1 MKKISVLSVLS
12 ILFCLSSYG
21 QQNNFPSGYD
31 VAAIREFRNKLL
43 ADPYRPVYHF
53 AIPEDYAV
61 PSDPNGCIYWGGRY
75 HMFHIFQ
82 DRGVHVFAH
91 LSSLDMIHWREHPK
105 ALYPTHE
112 SKIEGIFSGNCFVN
126 KKGEATMLYHG
137 VGQGNSI
144 SLSSD
149 PLLNQWRQLPSNPV
163 VPDPKDRPAIANET
177 DRDSEGGAPYASWD
191 PHGWVEGDTYYAI
204 FGGKRPAVFKAAE
217 LNEWSYVGDL
227 FGTYL
232 PDVSKSEDV
241 SCPDF
246 FTLGGKKVLL
256 CISHHLGCRYYVGT
270 WKDEKFYPENHAC
283 MSFADNTF
291 FAPESL
297 LTPDGRRVM
306 WALLFDAR
314 NQEVVQKSGWSGMMS
329 LPRELFMRKDHTL
342 GMRPV
347 SELRSLRYNEKS
359 YAAQNISKVT
369 PLVGATGDVKEIVVE
384 IDPREATK
392 CGVRILESQDGKEY
406 GEIYYD
412 VSGKKLVLDMS
423 RLNAI
428 GMAPVTPLGVEFKKV
443 EEAPFE
449 LQKGEKLVLDILIDK
464 CIVEVYANE
473 RQALVRTNAFFS
485 ESNEK
490 NISLFGEGGSA
501 RFKSVTVWD
510 MMPSN
515 FY

>member
-1 MKKISVLSVLS
+1 
-12 ILFCLSSYG
+12 
-21 QQNNFPSGYD
+21 
-31 VAAIREFRNKLL
+31 
-43 ADPYRPVYHF
+43 
-53 AIPEDYAV
+53 
-61 PSDPNGCIYWGGRY
+61 
-75 HMFHIFQ
+75 
-82 DRGVHVFAH
+82 
-91 LSSLDMIHWREHPK
+91 
-105 ALYPTHE
+105 
-112 SKIEGIFSGNCFVN
+112 
-126 KKGEATMLYHG
+126 
-137 VGQGNSI
+137 
-144 SLSSD
+144 
-149 PLLNQWRQLPSNPV
+149 
-163 VPDPKDRPAIANET
+163 
-177 DRDSEGGAPYASWD
+177 
-191 PHGWVEGDTYYAI
+191 
-204 FGGKRPAVFKAAE
+204 
-217 LNEWSYVGDL
+217 
-227 FGTYL
+227 
-232 PDVSKSEDV
+232 
-241 SCPDF
+241 
-246 FTLGGKKVLL
+246 
-256 CISHHLGCRYYVGT
+256 
-270 WKDEKFYPENHAC
+270 

-306 WALLFDAR
+306 WAWLFDAR
-314 NQEVVQKSGWSGMMS
+314 SQEVVQKSGWSGMMS

-490 NISLFGEGGSA
+490 NISLFWRGILSQNRQRLRPSCWSAEGQDQDPCGRHLRHGHDQA
-501 RFKSVTVWD
+501 HVGTTAWAPR
-510 MMPSN
+510 PPHAALEPL
-515 FY
+515 YPA

>member
-1 MKKISVLSVLS
+1 M
-12 ILFCLSSYG
+12 
-21 QQNNFPSGYD
+21 
-31 VAAIREFRNKLL
+31 
-43 ADPYRPVYHF
+43 
-53 AIPEDYAV
+53 
-61 PSDPNGCIYWGGRY
+61 
-75 HMFHIFQ
+75 
-82 DRGVHVFAH
+82 
-91 LSSLDMIHWREHPK
+91 
-105 ALYPTHE
+105 
-112 SKIEGIFSGNCFVN
+112 
-126 KKGEATMLYHG
+126 
-137 VGQGNSI
+137 
-144 SLSSD
+144 
-149 PLLNQWRQLPSNPV
+149 
-163 VPDPKDRPAIANET
+163 
-177 DRDSEGGAPYASWD
+177 
-191 PHGWVEGDTYYAI
+191 
-204 FGGKRPAVFKAAE
+204 
-217 LNEWSYVGDL
+217 
-227 FGTYL
+227 
-232 PDVSKSEDV
+232 
-241 SCPDF
+241 
-246 FTLGGKKVLL
+246 
-256 CISHHLGCRYYVGT
+256 
-270 WKDEKFYPENHAC
+270 
-283 MSFADNTF
+283 
-291 FAPESL
+291 
-297 LTPDGRRVM
+297 TPDGRRVM
-306 WALLFDAR
+306 WAWLFDAR